1 MKKLLGSKYN
11 NALELIEET
20 GKIPMSTIDDG
31 DLETLTNE
39 IENLGYKCRLDSST
53 DYLLAKKLT
62 TREFFKKLLGEY
74 NYGTTFSTTTAWI
87 KENDP
92 CMYDY
97 ILDMMEEFAADE
109 NNQCTEEELKE
120 FKNGE
125 WEVEYVFREGRDKDE
140 IEILVTAGRD
150 GQHIANQ
157 PAWSQEYISVE
168 DIEKCFKEAPFE
180 KYLQMI
186 DK

>member
-1 MKKLLGSKYN
+1 MKNLLKNKYSN
-11 NALELIEET
+11 ILELIEEK
-20 GKIPMSTIDDG
+20 GKIPMRCIEDG
-31 DLETLTNE
+31 DLEALTNE
-39 IENLGYKCRLDSST
+39 IEDLGYKCKLDPST
-53 DYLLAKKLT
+53 DYLLAEKLT

-74 NYGTTFSTTTAWI
+74 NYGTTFSTTTAWV
-87 KENDP
+87 KENDQE
-92 CMYDY
+92 MYDY
-97 ILDMMEEFAADE
+97 LLEQMEY
-109 NNQCTEEELKE
+109 CTLEELEE
-120 FKNGE
+120 FKNGD

-150 GQHIANQ
+150 SQHIANQ

-186 DK
+186 DKQG